1 MQIVVPYC
9 VRTAGG
15 QSRGKG
21 SQPQAAKAEQGQP
34 QAADKEAP
42 WRTRPAT
49 GGRLATGGQQ
59 RSAVASKASHRRPAS
74 HNRPTADQR
83 GDVWRRPESSAGQPQ
98 ATVVV
103 VVVVVV
109 VVDVVVK
116 HPVHHHYY
124 CKHYVLRIVLTN
136 L

>member
-42 WRTRPAT
+42 WRARPAT
-49 GGRLATGGQQ
+49 GGQPATGGRQ
-59 RSAVASKASHRRPAS
+59 RSAVASKASKVGK
-74 HNRPTADQR
+74 R
-83 GDVWRRPESSAGQPQ
+83 GSDVEGSCGRAG
-98 ATVVV
+98 A
-103 VVVVVV
+103 
-109 VVDVVVK
+109 
-116 HPVHHHYY
+116 
-124 CKHYVLRIVLTN
+124 RN
-136 L
+136 S